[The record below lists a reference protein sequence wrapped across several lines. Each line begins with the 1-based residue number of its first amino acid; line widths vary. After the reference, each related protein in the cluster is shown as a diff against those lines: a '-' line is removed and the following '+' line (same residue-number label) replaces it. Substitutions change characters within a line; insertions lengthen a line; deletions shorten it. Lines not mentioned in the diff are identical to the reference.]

1 MLDFE
6 LAEIYGYTTKVF
18 DQQVKRN
25 EEKFPEDFR
34 FQMTQEELKIL
45 RSQIVTSSSRK
56 SKSWGGTRYLPWC
69 FTESGIYMLMTV
81 LKGELATKQSIA
93 LIRTFRA
100 MKDYIV
106 DNNALITRH
115 DYLRLSMQLSDTQQ
129 TVHEIQAQIVGHEEK
144 FSDVFEQ
151 LNDTVKKSEISPF
164 MLDFS
169 QAQTE
174 FLFLEGQA
182 MSAAEA
188 YREIYTRAKKS
199 IHIIDDYIDPKTLHL
214 LQAVNANIDVTIFSD
229 NNYNKLKLSDYRD
242 FQTESPNISIT
253 FITSQRKSHDRFVIL
268 DYGTSDERVFLCG
281 SSSKDAGKRMTAIT
295 EIENDMLKT
304 ALRNE
309 IGQMLSNPVLV
320 LK

>member
-1 MLDFE
+1 
-6 LAEIYGYTTKVF
+6 
-18 DQQVKRN
+18 
-25 EEKFPEDFR
+25 
-34 FQMTQEELKIL
+34 
-45 RSQIVTSSSRK
+45 
-56 SKSWGGTRYLPWC
+56 
-69 FTESGIYMLMTV
+69 
-81 LKGELATKQSIA
+81 
-93 LIRTFRA
+93 
-100 MKDYIV
+100 
-106 DNNALITRH
+106 
-115 DYLRLSMQLSDTQQ
+115 
-129 TVHEIQAQIVGHEEK
+129 
-144 FSDVFEQ
+144 
-151 LNDTVKKSEISPF
+151 

-214 LQAVNANIDVTIFSD
+214 LQAVDAHIDVIIFSD

-295 EIENDMLKT
+295 EIESEMLKNV
-304 ALRNE
+304 LRNE
-309 IGQMLSNPVLV
+309 IGQMLSNPILV